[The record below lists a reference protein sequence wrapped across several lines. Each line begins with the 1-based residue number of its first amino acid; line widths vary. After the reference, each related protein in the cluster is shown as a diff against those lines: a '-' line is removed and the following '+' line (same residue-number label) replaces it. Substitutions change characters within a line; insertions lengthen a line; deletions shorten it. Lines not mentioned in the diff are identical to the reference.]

1 MRNVVKPKTCSKDPM
16 LRYFYALISFLFKN
30 AWVSIQRMHFMK
42 VKRGPQV
49 IESDMFRFDLFIH
62 LIVEWVRRKLK
73 AKLIVKCF
81 R

>member
-42 VKRGPQV
+42 VKRGPKT
-49 IESDMFRFDLFIH
+49 IESDMFVH

-73 AKLIVKCF
+73 VRLNVKCF

>member
-1 MRNVVKPKTCSKDPM
+1 M

-30 AWVSIQRMHFMK
+30 AWGSIQRMHFMK
-42 VKRGPQV
+42 VKRGPKT
-49 IESDMFRFDLFIH
+49 IESDMVRFDMFVH

-73 AKLIVKCF
+73 VRLTVKCF